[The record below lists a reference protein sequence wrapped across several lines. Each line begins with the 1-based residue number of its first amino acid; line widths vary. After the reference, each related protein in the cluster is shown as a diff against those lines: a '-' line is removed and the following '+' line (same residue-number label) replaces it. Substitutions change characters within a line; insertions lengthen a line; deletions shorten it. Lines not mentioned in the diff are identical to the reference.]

1 MSAQDLGRLIKTA
14 RRVRRLNRP
23 QLSAKCGVNYGMIEE
38 LESGRAKKPSFAN
51 VVAIADALGLSLEK
65 LAAEVRKKT

>member
-1 MSAQDLGRLIKTA
+1 MSTRDLGRLIKSV
-14 RRVRRLNRP
+14 RRVRGFNRP

-51 VVAIADALGLSLEK
+51 VVAIADALEIPLEK
-65 LAAEVRKKT
+65 LVDEIRKKT